1 MPGRRAGG
9 QEQGGAAQGGG
20 ADAERAAGHG
30 AVLARRGA
38 AAGRAGAGAVGGS
51 GPGLRVLSP
60 AAPCPQAQRFLR
72 AAGQAPDV
80 AERYCGLYR
89 RLRGATE
96 ELFGQQAA
104 FLGAL
109 GRGFA
114 GALLQLPFLTALHV
128 SPAPGP
134 RASFGV
140 AASRAPRG
148 RGAPR
153 RAVPVPP
160 QASERFARYL
170 DGKIQEL
177 GGAAGSTGLL
187 QQLLEP
193 FVVFSGLEIAH
204 TFEHFY
210 R

>member
-1 MPGRRAGG
+1 MLILP
-9 QEQGGAAQGGG
+9 
-20 ADAERAAGHG
+20 
-30 AVLARRGA
+30 V
-38 AAGRAGAGAVGGS
+38 
-51 GPGLRVLSP
+51 
-60 AAPCPQAQRFLR
+60 PCPQAQRFLQ

-80 AERYCGLYR
+80 AERYCGLYQ

-109 GRGFA
+109 GQGFA

-128 SPAPGP
+128 SPGGVAPAPGP
-134 RASFGV
+134 WASYGV
-140 AASRAPRG
+140 ATSQPPWG
-148 RGAPR
+148 HGAPR
-153 RAVPVPP
+153 TPVPVPP

-193 FVVFSGLEIAH
+193 FVVFSGLEFAH